1 MASRLYFFD
10 ALTGEELVTFAH
22 HGAEPRMGH
31 GSGVSARSGIR
42 YTDTCWGV
50 TVMSRGKRVEITA
63 ANFPGRLVVVKDWC
77 GGKVIARDLLI
88 AEGDGFVKSDDTGRA
103 EILGDRKALE
113 WIAARRAARAN
124 VAA

>member
-10 ALTGEELVTFAH
+10 ALTGEELTTFAH

-31 GSGVSARSGIR
+31 GSGVSARSGVR
-42 YTDTCWGV
+42 YTDTSWGV

-63 ANFPGRLVVVKDWC
+63 ADFPGRLVVVKDWC
-77 GGKVIARDLLI
+77 GGTVISRELLI
-88 AEGDGFVKSDDTGRA
+88 TEGDGFVRSDDVARA

-113 WIAARRAARAN
+113 WIAARRAKR